1 MSARAVPLGNTQD
14 SPTRFDWAVVLL
26 SGWMVG
32 GIHLDAWAHHRIA
45 ATLETFFTP
54 WHAVLYSG
62 FLALAALLVARVWMG
77 VRSGQGWREAI
88 PRGYRPSLLGVA
100 LFLAGGA
107 GDLLWHVLL
116 GIEVNVE
123 ALLSPTHLL
132 LAVGGALLVTGPV
145 RAAWVRGEGSPWP
158 ALVSLALLLSILTFF
173 TAYANP
179 LSDGQLAL
187 GTRPADAEAASFQ
200 EGKGVAAILLQT
212 LTWMGVSLL
221 AVRRWRLP
229 FGGLTVIL
237 GLSSLLTVGVHQD
250 WFLLPAALVAG
261 LLADALYARL
271 APLGR
276 EGDFRLFAAALPVL
290 FYALYFLSLA
300 LSGGIWW
307 TVPLWAGATVM
318 AGITGWLLSY
328 AFLPPQEGAASRQK

>member
-1 MSARAVPLGNTQD
+1 MSAKALPLSRPRAA
-14 SPTRFDWAVVLL
+14 PTGFDWAVVLL

-45 ATLETFFTP
+45 ETLETFFTP

-62 FLALAALLVARVWMG
+62 FLALAVLLGVRVWLG
-77 VRSGQGWREAI
+77 VRSGQGWREAM
-88 PRGYRPSLLGVA
+88 PQGYVPSLLGVA
-100 LFLAGGA
+100 LFLVGGV
-107 GDLLWHVLL
+107 GDMLWHVLL

-132 LAVGGALLVTGPV
+132 LAVGGALIITGPL
-145 RAAWVRGEGSPWP
+145 RAAWARGEGSTWP

-187 GTRPADAEAASFQ
+187 GIRPADGEGAE
-200 EGKGVAAILLQT
+200 GRGVAAILLQT

-237 GLSSLLTVGVHQD
+237 GLSSLLTVAVHQD
-250 WFLLPAALVAG
+250 WFLLPAALLAG
-261 LLADALYARL
+261 LLADVLYAWL
-271 APLGR
+271 APQPAR
-276 EGDFRLFAAALPVL
+276 ESAFRLFAAALPML
-290 FYALYFLSLA
+290 FYALYFLTLA

-307 TVPLWAGATVM
+307 SVHLWAGATVM
-318 AGITGWLLSY
+318 AGIAGWLLSY
-328 AFLPPQEGAASRQK
+328 AFLPLQEKPPA